1 MKKEFY
7 YKQTNI
13 LILFLY
19 RLITAILL
27 KNAIF
32 EILPN
37 FEPTFRDEDLEVEK
51 KPEDILKRIVLA
63 S

>member
-1 MKKEFY
+1 MP
-7 YKQTNI
+7 QVNSS
-13 LILFLY
+13 L
-19 RLITAILL
+19 TAILL

-37 FEPTFRDEDLEVEK
+37 FEPIVRDEDLEAAK
-51 KPEDILKRIVLA
+51 KPGDMLKRIVLA